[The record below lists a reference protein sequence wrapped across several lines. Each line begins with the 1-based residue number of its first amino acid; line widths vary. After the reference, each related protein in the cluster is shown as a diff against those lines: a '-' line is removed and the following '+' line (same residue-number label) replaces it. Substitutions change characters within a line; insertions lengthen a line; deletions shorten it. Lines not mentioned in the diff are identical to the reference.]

1 MKRERLVL
9 TSDLAGHGVG
19 STDLVTPETTPD
31 RNDGQLGQDDGTA
44 DGGSDFLGAL
54 DTETD
59 VAVGIADGNKSL
71 EAGALTGTGLL
82 LDGHDLQHLVLE
94 GSAQVKVDDLELL
107 KKEKK
112 MDNKDHCSSPM
123 HKNFI
128 L

>member
-1 MKRERLVL
+1 
-9 TSDLAGHGVG
+9 VG

-31 RNDGQLGQDDGTA
+31 GNDGQLGQDDGAA